1 MLWKLMHMA
10 PYREADSGSNAGT
23 NPGAGDEGVQGGNP
37 AADGKAQEGKGED
50 ARTFTQEDLDRI
62 ISDRLRKAEA
72 KWRKAAEVQTS
83 EAARLA
89 TLSAE
94 ERKAEEFRLQQEKF
108 AAEKAAFEAQR
119 MEMEATKLLAA
130 DKLPVEFAGM
140 LKAATAEDTQANIK
154 TFAEAFR
161 AAVASAVN
169 NRLKA
174 PTPKAGS
181 TTSSGGSA
189 SAFMAEVRKI
199 QAKRR

>member
-1 MLWKLMHMA
+1 MFWKLMHMA

-23 NPGAGDEGVQGGNP
+23 NPGAGDGGAQGDNP
-37 AADGKAQEGKGED
+37 AAEGKAQEGQGED
-50 ARTFTQEDLDRI
+50 TRTFTQEDLDRI
-62 ISDRLRKAEA
+62 ISDRLKKAEA

-94 ERKAEEFRLQQEKF
+94 ERKVEEFRLQQEKF

-161 AAVASAVN
+161 AAVAAAVN
-169 NRLKA
+169 DRLKA

-181 TTSSGGSA
+181 GKSGDAYTA
-189 SAFMAEVRKI
+189 SLWAAAGVK
-199 QAKRR
+199 QK

>member
-23 NPGAGDEGVQGGNP
+23 NPGAGDESAQGGNP
-37 AADGKAQEGKGED
+37 AAEGKAQEGKGED

-62 ISDRLRKAEA
+62 ISDRLKKAEA

-94 ERKAEEFRLQQEKF
+94 ERKAEEFRIQQEKF

-140 LKAATAEDTQANIK
+140 LKATTAEDTQANIK

-161 AAVASAVN
+161 AAVAAAVN
-169 NRLKA
+169 DRLKA

-181 TTSSGGSA
+181 GKSGDAYTA
-189 SAFMAEVRKI
+189 SLWAAAGVK
-199 QAKRR
+199 QK

>member
-1 MLWKLMHMA
+1 MFWKLMHMA

-23 NPGAGDEGVQGGNP
+23 NPGAGDGGAQGGNP
-37 AADGKAQEGKGED
+37 AAEGKAQEGKGED
-50 ARTFTQEDLDRI
+50 TRTFTQEDLDRI
-62 ISDRLRKAEA
+62 ISDRLKKAEA

-161 AAVASAVN
+161 AAVAAAVN
-169 NRLKA
+169 DRLKA

-181 TTSSGGSA
+181 GKSGDAYTA
-189 SAFMAEVRKI
+189 SLWAAAGVK
-199 QAKRR
+199 QK